1 MSAKERR
8 QNLKSRNPSSGTASH
23 TNGSHG
29 QRNVEAAAAATA
41 TSSSS
46 SSGDRTTRMLL
57 AVLFLFL
64 LTEFPQGIL
73 ALLSGILGDDFFNN
87 CYRQLNELMDI
98 LALINGAINFILYCV
113 MSSQFRDTF
122 HRIVKPI
129 LPKRKTAIPLATAA
143 QSMNPRVRSSSVVD
157 AHHTRITQI
166 QETDLQN
173 PSPVIV

>member
-1 MSAKERR
+1 
-8 QNLKSRNPSSGTASH
+8 
-23 TNGSHG
+23 
-29 QRNVEAAAAATA
+29 
-41 TSSSS
+41 
-46 SSGDRTTRMLL
+46 MLL

-129 LPKRKTAIPLATAA
+129 LPKRKTATSTIPLATVNS
-143 QSMNPRVRSSSVVD
+143 QSINARVRSSSVVD

-166 QETDLQN
+166 QETDLQT

>member
-1 MSAKERR
+1 
-8 QNLKSRNPSSGTASH
+8 
-23 TNGSHG
+23 
-29 QRNVEAAAAATA
+29 
-41 TSSSS
+41 
-46 SSGDRTTRMLL
+46 MLL

-73 ALLSGILGDDFFNN
+73 AILSGILGDEFYHN
-87 CYRQLNELMDI
+87 CARQLDDLMDI

-129 LPKRKTAIPLATAA
+129 LPKRKAQIPMTTTGVAVDIRA
-143 QSMNPRVRSSSVVD
+143 RSASVSD
-157 AHHTRITQI
+157 PNHTRITHI
-166 QETDLQN
+166 QETSLQHVTN